1 MQMQDRSPK
10 DRSPRPYSFH
20 QAQWYGPQRRTW
32 CEQFPDGPIPH
43 GHLGKS
49 PSFRSRPLRVCLASL
64 ERPPFL
70 LLTATGRNEVLLQIA
85 RRHRSRD
92 RNEQRLSANFGSDLL
107 QHLRHGLGLDRQQN
121 DVGAFDRFAI
131 VGGYGDRS
139 EEHTSEL

>member
-64 ERPPFL
+64 ERPPLHYAYRHWPQRGAAPNSSSTQKPRQKRAASERQFRERSP
-70 LLTATGRNEVLLQIA
+70 ATPPPR
-85 RRHRSRD
+85 
-92 RNEQRLSANFGSDLL
+92 F
-107 QHLRHGLGLDRQQN
+107 GLDRQQN

-131 VGGYGDRS
+131 VGG
-139 EEHTSEL
+139 